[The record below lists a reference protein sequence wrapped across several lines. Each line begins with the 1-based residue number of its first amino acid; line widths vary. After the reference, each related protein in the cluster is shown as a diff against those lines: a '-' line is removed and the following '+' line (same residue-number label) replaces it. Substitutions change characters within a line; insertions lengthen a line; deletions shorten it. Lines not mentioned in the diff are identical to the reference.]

1 MEALYSKK
9 ITWQNLFEKWRTE
22 LHKEFREKNKKKS
35 DYIKIGIG
43 PSTHIVEMVKVIAM
57 MLEKNRQAFFSEEL
71 MDKIALKL
79 DLT

>member
-9 ITWQNLFEKWRTE
+9 FTWQNLFEKWRTE
-22 LHKEFREKNKKKS
+22 LYKEFREKNPKKS

-43 PSTHIVEMVKVIAM
+43 PSTHIAEMVKVIAM